1 MTNHIKDHSIEAFLD
16 PPPPPPPPP
25 KKRIRKKEEKIENEE
40 EKRTKFFSLPEKN
53 FLFVESH
60 QSGEP
65 L

>member
-16 PPPPPPPPP
+16 FLKPPHPPP
-25 KKRIRKKEEKIENEE
+25 IRKKEEKIENEE
-40 EKRTKFFSLPEKN
+40 EQRTKFFSLPEKN